1 MLAPEGKYIYCIIK
15 NKDFIDFGPLG
26 IGERGDRV
34 YTIPYRDISA
44 VVSDTLR
51 KRYPVAREN
60 LIPHER
66 AIEEVMKSYTVLPVR
81 FATIAGDEVRV
92 KKILEREYDRFMEL
106 LNYMDDKKE
115 LGLKAIFKEEV
126 IYKDILDNHQE
137 IRLQKEKMPKEPP
150 SAKLHQRLIE
160 IGR

>member
-44 VVSDTLR
+44 VVSDTL
-51 KRYPVAREN
+51 KKKYPVAREN

-66 AIEEVMKSYTVLPVR
+66 AIEEVMKTHTVLPVR
-81 FATIAGDEVRV
+81 FSTIAEDEGKV
-92 KKILEREYDRFMEL
+92 KKILERERDRFIDLLKDMEG
-106 LNYMDDKKE
+106 KKE
-115 LGLKAIFKEEV
+115 LGLRAFFKEGV
-126 IYKDILDNHQE
+126 IYKDILANHEE
-137 IRLQKEKMPKEPP
+137 IRVKKKRLATEPP
-150 SAKLHQRLIE
+150 SSNMHLGL
-160 IGR
+160 